1 MNKTLH
7 SPKPSQ
13 KTAQKKSLFRAYL
26 ELTKPRVVLLMLI
39 TALVGMFL
47 AVPGCPPVGL
57 MVMSLLGIGCSA
69 GAAAVINHLV
79 DQRFDAIMQRTSNRP
94 IPTGKITPK
103 HAWRFAVLLGL
114 FGLALLVIFV
124 NVLTAVLTFISL
136 MGYAVV
142 YTLYLKHATP
152 QNIVIGGLAGAAP
165 PLLGWTA
172 ITGQISAMPL
182 VLVLIIFVWTPP
194 HFWALAIHRIK
205 EYQAVA
211 IPMLPVTHGIPYTKL
226 SIVLYTILLVPV
238 SLLPVII
245 GFSGGIY
252 TVMTLVLDAIFVY
265 WALRLFW
272 GKHPAN
278 GIKTFRFS
286 IWYLLF
292 LFVALLVDHYW
303 YLPL

>member
-1 MNKTLH
+1 MTYFNGNW
-7 SPKPSQ
+7 
-13 KTAQKKSLFRAYL
+13 RAYL

-47 AVPGCPPVGL
+47 AVPGWPPLGL
-57 MVMSLLGIGCSA
+57 MAIALIGIAFSA
-69 GAAAVINHLV
+69 GSAAVVNHLI
-79 DQRFDAIMQRTSNRP
+79 DRRFDAIMQRTAKRP
-94 IPTGKITPK
+94 LPTGKISAF
-103 HAWRFAVLLGL
+103 HAGYFASVLAVVGLG
-114 FGLALLVIFV
+114 ALLLWV
-124 NVLTAVLTFISL
+124 NVLTAVLTAMSL
-136 MGYAVV
+136 FGYALV

-172 ITGQISAMPL
+172 ITDQVSAMPL

-226 SIVLYTILLVPV
+226 SILLYTVLLVPI
-238 SLLPVII
+238 SLLPVMI
-245 GFSGGIY
+245 GFNGLIY
-252 TVMTLVLDAIFVY
+252 ALTCLALDLIFLY
-265 WALRLFW
+265 WAVRLW
-272 GKHPAN
+272 RGNNPAN
-278 GIKTFRFS
+278 GIKTFRYS

-292 LFVALLVDHYW
+292 LFIALLIDHYH
-303 YLPL
+303 YITV